1 MKLSE
6 LRGRKVV
13 SRSSAEQL
21 GEVTD
26 LTVDL
31 ATSHVRALSLGK
43 GRKAREVA
51 WSDLHS
57 VGPDAVIVE
66 EDDRVVDAP
75 PAAASPVGRLTL
87 SDSGNALGDLSDVTF
102 DEESGKISSVT
113 TVQGEVEADR
123 LLAVGPYAVIIATR
137 EEAEVPG

>member
-21 GEVTD
+21 GEVSD

-66 EDDRVVDAP
+66 GDDRVVDATD
-75 PAAASPVGRLTL
+75 AASPIGRLTL

-113 TVQGEVEADR
+113 TMQGEVEADR
-123 LLAVGPYAVIIATR
+123 LLAVGSYAVIIATR